1 LVPSHSICLK
11 LLQKLHTQYNGP
23 NDTPFGEMVYILN
36 SNQLGLLQHP
46 SFVYSGGLTD
56 IIIIG
61 SKPNVILN
69 QG

>member
-1 LVPSHSICLK
+1 
-11 LLQKLHTQYNGP
+11 
-23 NDTPFGEMVYILN
+23 MVYSLN
-36 SNQLGLLQHP
+36 SNQLGLLQHQ
-46 SFVYSGGLTD
+46 SFVYSGALTD